1 MLIQGQKG
9 PANPVK
15 ALTHLSSLESEWN
28 DLLCPLPQGKVMLER
43 IGKYYVFQA
52 FKHVLCLPIVNA
64 SLILTCFPN
73 EICSQV
79 SIDKCYCYCY
89 LWMPVS
95 GVLLKLRK

>member
-9 PANPVK
+9 PVK
-15 ALTHLSSLESEWN
+15 ALTHLSGLESEWN
-28 DLLCPLPQGKVMLER
+28 DPQGKVILER

-79 SIDKCYCYCY
+79 SIDKCYCYYY
-89 LWMPVS
+89 LWMPMS